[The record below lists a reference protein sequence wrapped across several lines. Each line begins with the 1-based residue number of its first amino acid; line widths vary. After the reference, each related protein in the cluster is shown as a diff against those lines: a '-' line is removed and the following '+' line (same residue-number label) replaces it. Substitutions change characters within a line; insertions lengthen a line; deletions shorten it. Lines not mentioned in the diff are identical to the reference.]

1 MFCCIIGRVC
11 FVWCNII
18 FTIIKY
24 YIVFS
29 VGENDNAGDGV
40 SSGRVLRNAGAKPY
54 LTVKL
59 QKGQSPLD
67 GIREVL
73 AVLESAAGNGAPP
86 QKESSAGLPPETDCS
101 IPVCGI

>member
-1 MFCCIIGRVC
+1 M
-11 FVWCNII
+11 
-18 FTIIKY
+18 
-24 YIVFS
+24 
-29 VGENDNAGDGV
+29 
-40 SSGRVLRNAGAKPY
+40 NAGAKPY